1 MGIETESYENLGKRL
16 EEELRSG
23 NLNLHAPE
31 EVLKFELVFRPRTV
45 PMLIRLFITFFAWIL
60 FALLVFIFLS
70 RLFDEILVE
79 GYLKRYLEQLVPY
92 LNIFLISVSVF
103 LGLKFFGGRLLDLI
117 RAYFLLLNTEYVIC
131 DFFVLLKTGFGSR
144 RARIVPYSTVRSLVI
159 REGWL
164 DRFFGVGDLVLLTD
178 SGKVYLHSVLKP
190 KEIADKILELIKEV
204 S

>member
-23 NLNLHAPE
+23 NLNLRTPE

-45 PMLIRLFITFFAWIL
+45 PILIRLFITFFAWIL
-60 FALLVFIFLS
+60 FSLLVFIFLS
-70 RLFDEILVE
+70 RLFDEILVG

-144 RARIVPYSTVRSLVI
+144 RARIVPYSTVRSVVI

-190 KEIADKILELIKEV
+190 KEIADKIL
-204 S
+204 